1 MIRDILIIFDG
12 QEICQEALTYAR
24 EFAVRMDSRVAF
36 LMLIQMSFTGR
47 AFLDSKRNALSR
59 AEDQAA
65 QLLSRT
71 AEAFIQHN
79 IEISSAFRVG
89 DPAQE
94 LLKFLADR
102 PPFQAIIWGSTPDL
116 PGKGHWIGRVTGNME
131 CPLITVSKKEG
142 R

>member
-12 QEICQEALTYAR
+12 QQICPEALAYAR

-36 LMLIQMSFTGR
+36 LMLVQMSFTGR
-47 AFLDSKRNALSR
+47 AFLESKRNALNR
-59 AEDQAA
+59 IEDQAA
-65 QLLSRT
+65 QLLTQTS
-71 AEAFIQHN
+71 EAFIQQG

-116 PGKGHWIGRVTGNME
+116 PGKGHWIGRVSGNME
-131 CPLITVSKKEG
+131 CPLITVSKKE
-142 R
+142 RR

>member
-12 QEICQEALTYAR
+12 QQICPEALAYAR

-36 LMLIQMSFTGR
+36 LMLVQMSFTGR
-47 AFLDSKRNALSR
+47 AFLDSKRNALNR
-59 AEDQAA
+59 IEDQAA
-65 QLLSRT
+65 QLLTQT
-71 AEAFIQHN
+71 AEAFIQQG

-116 PGKGHWIGRVTGNME
+116 PGKGHWIGRVSGNME
-131 CPLITVSKKEG
+131 CPLITVSKKE
-142 R
+142 RR